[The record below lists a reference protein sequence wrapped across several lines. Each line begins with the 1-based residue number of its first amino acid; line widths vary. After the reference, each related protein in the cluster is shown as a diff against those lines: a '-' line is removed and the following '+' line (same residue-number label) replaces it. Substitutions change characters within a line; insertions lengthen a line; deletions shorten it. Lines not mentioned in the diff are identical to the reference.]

1 MGTKLFF
8 TDQNQTLEQCGLVPN
23 ATLGIREIK
32 RNIVKK

>member
-8 TDQNQTLEQCGLVPN
+8 IDENQTLEQCGLVPN

-32 RNIVKK
+32 HDNMKK